1 MNTRTLAAGLVL
13 ALLPMA
19 GSAWAFCSDQ
29 QALAKGRQVADK
41 VATITKR
48 DPETAKRLNAQLAA
62 MKKSRSSKERPD
74 DCAAY
79 DQMLKE
85 LDQSAAK
92 AKPAP

>member
-1 MNTRTLAAGLVL
+1 MHTRLLASALTL

-29 QALAKGRQVADK
+29 EALAKARQVADK
-41 VATITKR
+41 VAAITDR
-48 DPETAKRLNAQLAA
+48 DPQTAKRLNQQLAA
-62 MKKSRSSKERPD
+62 MQKSRSSNERPD

-85 LDQSAAK
+85 LEQSAAK
-92 AKPAP
+92 AKSKP